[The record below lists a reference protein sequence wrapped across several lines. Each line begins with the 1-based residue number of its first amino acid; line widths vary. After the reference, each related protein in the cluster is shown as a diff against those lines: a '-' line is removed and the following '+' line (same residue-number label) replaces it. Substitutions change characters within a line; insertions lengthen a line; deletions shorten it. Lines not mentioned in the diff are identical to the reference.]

1 MTMPSS
7 SSDVPSGASLLRS
20 TLIALAVAAVLLV
33 TCVLPAEYGKDL
45 TGVGRLLGLTQMG
58 EVKLALAEEAASNA
72 AAEAS
77 ADSVIA
83 AAEAGVE
90 SPGGTSTAGAAA
102 ADAST
107 AGGAVIGAPAV
118 RVDTTFMTLTP
129 NKGGEIKL
137 VMPAQTRA
145 AYRWTVT
152 GGVVNFDMHGDST
165 NAPKDW
171 FVSYRKGQGA
181 AADSGELVAGF
192 KGNHGWYWRNR
203 GAGDVLIRLV
213 TSGAYER
220 VEKH

>member
-1 MTMPSS
+1 MTTPVSAPETPTAS
-7 SSDVPSGASLLRS
+7 SLLQS
-20 TLIALAVAAVLLV
+20 TIIALIVAGVLLV

-45 TGVGRLLGLTQMG
+45 TGIGRVLGLTQMG
-58 EVKLALAEEAASNA
+58 EVKMALAEEAAGNA

-83 AAEAGVE
+83 ASEASGASPTSGAESDAAGL
-90 SPGGTSTAGAAA
+90 TSHL
-102 ADAST
+102 
-107 AGGAVIGAPAV
+107 
-118 RVDTTFMTLTP
+118 DTTLVTLAP

-137 VMPAQTRA
+137 VMPNGTRV
-145 AYRWTVT
+145 AYQWAVT

-171 FVSYRKGQGA
+171 FVSYKKAQGV

-203 GAGDVLIRLV
+203 GSREVLIRLI
-213 TSGAYER
+213 TSGVYER
-220 VEKH
+220 IDKHL

>member
-1 MTMPSS
+1 MTLPSS
-7 SSDVPSGASLLRS
+7 SSDVPTRASLLRS

-33 TCVLPAEYGKDL
+33 TCVLPAEYGKDF

-83 AAEAGVE
+83 AAEAGDEASGVA
-90 SPGGTSTAGAAA
+90 SP
-102 ADAST
+102 AS
-107 AGGAVIGAPAV
+107 AVTDTPAL
-118 RVDTTFMTLTP
+118 RVDTTLITLPP

-145 AYRWTVT
+145 AYRWTAT

-203 GAGDVLIRLV
+203 GAGVVMIRLV

>member
-1 MTMPSS
+1 MTTPVSAPETPTAS
-7 SSDVPSGASLLRS
+7 SLLRS
-20 TLIALAVAAVLLV
+20 TIIALIVAGVLLV

-45 TGVGRLLGLTQMG
+45 TGIGRVLGLTQMG
-58 EVKLALAEEAASNA
+58 EVKMALAEEAAGNA

-83 AAEAGVE
+83 ASEASGASPTSGAESDAAGL
-90 SPGGTSTAGAAA
+90 TSHL
-102 ADAST
+102 
-107 AGGAVIGAPAV
+107 
-118 RVDTTFMTLTP
+118 DTTLVTLAP

-137 VMPAQTRA
+137 VMPNGTRV
-145 AYRWTVT
+145 AYQWAVT

-171 FVSYRKGQGA
+171 FVSYKKAQGA

-203 GAGDVLIRLV
+203 GSREVLIRLI
-213 TSGAYER
+213 TSGVYER
-220 VEKH
+220 IDKHL